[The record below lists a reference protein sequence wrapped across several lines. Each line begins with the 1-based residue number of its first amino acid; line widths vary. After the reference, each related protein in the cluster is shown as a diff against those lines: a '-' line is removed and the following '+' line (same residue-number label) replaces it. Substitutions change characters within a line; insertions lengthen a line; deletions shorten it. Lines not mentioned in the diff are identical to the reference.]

1 MEKVE
6 SLDIILF
13 RGFNTAA
20 KLQRS
25 FTGSVYDHVALLVK
39 YKSGDL
45 ILFEAVGRTG
55 VGLCRWKTFLQKK
68 WYKLYDK

>member
-20 KLQRS
+20 KL
-25 FTGSVYDHVALLVK
+25 
-39 YKSGDL
+39 
-45 ILFEAVGRTG
+45 
-55 VGLCRWKTFLQKK
+55 
-68 WYKLYDK
+68 